1 MRIFAALAN
10 VCGITCLIIIIILL
24 LLFLLL
30 KKVYINNAPKIIPAY
45 YQLTSDDICTVASTY
60 QRSA

>member
-10 VCGITCLIIIIILL
+10 VCGITCLIIILL

-30 KKVYINNAPKIIPAY
+30 KKEYINNAPKIIPAY

>member
-1 MRIFAALAN
+1 MHIFAALAN
-10 VCGITCLIIIIILL
+10 VCGITCLIIIFIV
-24 LLFLLL
+24 
-30 KKVYINNAPKIIPAY
+30 KKEYINNAPKIIPAY